1 MIPYGRH
8 WVDDEDIKAVVDV
21 LKLDWLTQGP
31 KVGEFEKALANR
43 CGVRYAVAF
52 SSGTAAL
59 HAAYFSAGL
68 KPGDELITS
77 PITFAATSNAALF
90 LGAKP
95 IFVDVEPD
103 TININPELIESKVT
117 EKTKV
122 IAPIDFAGHS
132 AELDEI
138 KEIARKNNLVVV
150 EDACHA
156 LGALFKGQKVG
167 SISDMTVFSF
177 HPVKHITTGEG
188 GAVLTNSEEYYE
200 RLLMF
205 RHHGITKDLKKM
217 AGNQGPWFYEMHYLG
232 NNYRLTDFQSALGI
246 SQLKKLDGFL
256 KRRREIVGQYND
268 AFKEIEE
275 IIVPV
280 ERDYAKSA
288 WHVYVIR
295 LKLERLK
302 ETRKGV
308 FELLRAR
315 GLGVQVHYI
324 PVYYH
329 PYYQKLGYQKGI
341 CPLAES
347 YYEEAITLPLY
358 PKMSDDEVKRVIDSV
373 IRVIEYAK
381 V

>member
-77 PITFAATSNAALF
+77 PITFVATSNAALF

-122 IAPIDFAGHS
+122 IAPVDFAGHS